1 MADGQQAGVTKLV
14 PRGTKALE
22 RAFQLA
28 HKRAK
33 DKALKDERQ
42 EANAVSDR
50 LAEAQSYQLG
60 SKAYFSL
67 LYTKQGEYHQMSYPV
82 RKLSEVLISI
92 EE

>member
-1 MADGQQAGVTKLV
+1 LADGQQAGSNTQPIK
-14 PRGTKALE
+14 GEALE
-22 RAFQLA
+22 RAFRLA

-42 EANAVSDR
+42 EANAVSVR

-67 LYTKQGEYHQMSYPV
+67 LYTKQGEYHQMSYPM